1 MIMKKIV
8 VGSIFSLVTSF
19 VFAEVP
25 VVDYSSDARSSVKT
39 LDAKSSAKTFAVK
52 AEPEFIAAPVPAIS
66 TSGLS
71 SDQRIGKLEQQIS
84 NLNEQSLTT
93 KIDELQQRFQKLS
106 GQVEDQKHQI
116 EQLNAQL
123 RSFYQDLNQR
133 LEKPGSEKISLEK
146 PKTTELTSATNN
158 TSIAPVTTSE
168 IVEAVPNATANATA
182 TATANT
188 TTDAVIVTKK
198 NEEAK
203 PRTDK
208 ASLKEQQMYQTA
220 IDLLPDK
227 KYEASGNKL
236 REYLREYPK
245 GIYVSNAHYW
255 LGEINFMKK
264 NYDAAEEEFKTVLD
278 KYSKS
283 KRASDAMFKL
293 ALTHQ
298 NQGRD
303 AQAKQELKQ
312 VMKRYPGTS
321 AAQLAKLQ
329 LEGN

>member
-1 MIMKKIV
+1 MIRKIV
-8 VGSIFSLVTSF
+8 VVIFVFIMSTA
-19 VFAEVP
+19 FAEVP
-25 VVDYSSDARSSVKT
+25 VIDYSSNAN
-39 LDAKSSAKTFAVK
+39 
-52 AEPEFIAAPVPAIS
+52 VPAVS

-71 SDQRIGKLEQQIS
+71 FDQRINKVEQQIS

-106 GQVEDQKHQI
+106 GQIEDQKHQI
-116 EQLNAQL
+116 EQLNSQL

-133 LEKPGSEKISLEK
+133 LEKPGSEK
-146 PKTTELTSATNN
+146 PKINELADANN
-158 TSIAPVTTSE
+158 TSVAPSVTSE
-168 IVEAVPNATANATA
+168 APIVAADVV
-182 TATANT
+182 
-188 TTDAVIVTKK
+188 DSKK
-198 NEEAK
+198 NDEAK

-227 KYEASGNKL
+227 KYEASGSKL
-236 REYLREYPK
+236 RDYLRLYPK
-245 GIYVSNAHYW
+245 GIYVANAHYW
-255 LGEINFMKK
+255 LGEINFLQK
-264 NYDAAEEEFKTVLD
+264 NYDAAEEEFKTVTD

-283 KRASDAMFKL
+283 RRASDAMFKL
-293 ALTHQ
+293 ALVHQ

-303 AQAKQELKQ
+303 VQAKLELKQ
-312 VMKRYPGTS
+312 VIKRYPGTS

>member
-1 MIMKKIV
+1 MIKKIAV
-8 VGSIFSLVTSF
+8 VLIFSSVTSF
-19 VFAEVP
+19 AFAEAP
-25 VVDYSSDARSSVKT
+25 VVDYSSDA
-39 LDAKSSAKTFAVK
+39 KSSAKSFAVK
-52 AEPEFIAAPVPAIS
+52 SEPEFIAAPVPAIS
-66 TSGLS
+66 TGGLNA
-71 SDQRIGKLEQQIS
+71 DQRINRVEQQIS

-106 GQVEDQKHQI
+106 GQIEDQKHQI
-116 EQLNAQL
+116 EQLNSQL

-133 LEKPGSEKISLEK
+133 LEKPGSERTSLEK
-146 PKTTELTSATNN
+146 PKISEPTVVDASVSKNASN
-158 TSIAPVTTSE
+158 TSIVPVTTSE
-168 IVEAVPNATANATA
+168 VVEAVSNNATASAA
-182 TATANT
+182 LAT
-188 TTDAVIVTKK
+188 TTDVAAAKK
-198 NEEAK
+198 NDEAK
-203 PRTDK
+203 PKTDK

-236 REYLREYPK
+236 RDYLRLYPK
-245 GIYVSNAHYW
+245 GIYVANAHYW
-255 LGEINFMKK
+255 LGEINFLQK
-264 NYDAAEEEFKTVLD
+264 NYDAAEEEFKTVID

-283 KRASDAMFKL
+283 KRASEAMFKL
-293 ALTHQ
+293 ALVHQ

-312 VMKRYPGTS
+312 VIKRYPGTS

>member
-1 MIMKKIV
+1 MIKKIV
-8 VGSIFSLVTSF
+8 VVLVFSLVTSF
-19 VFAEVP
+19 AFAEVM
-25 VVDYSSDARSSVKT
+25 VVDYSSDAKNVKGS
-39 LDAKSSAKTFAVK
+39 AKSFAVK
-52 AEPEFIAAPVPAIS
+52 SEPEFIAAPVPAIS

-71 SDQRIGKLEQQIS
+71 SDQRINKLEQQIS

-106 GQVEDQKHQI
+106 GQIEDQKHQI
-116 EQLNAQL
+116 EQLNSQL

-133 LEKPGSEKISLEK
+133 LEKPGSEKAGLGK
-146 PKTTELTSATNN
+146 AKTSELAVVDTASNA
-158 TSIAPVTTSE
+158 SIAPVTTTGE
-168 IVEAVPNATANATA
+168 VVEVIPNSAGASSTTMTADVAA
-182 TATANT
+182 
-188 TTDAVIVTKK
+188 TKK
-198 NEEAK
+198 NDEAK
-203 PRTDK
+203 PKTDK

-236 REYLREYPK
+236 RDYLRIYPK
-245 GIYVSNAHYW
+245 GIYVANAHYW
-255 LGEINFMKK
+255 LGEINFLQK
-264 NYDAAEEEFKTVLD
+264 NYDAAEEEFKIVTD

-293 ALTHQ
+293 ALVHQ

-312 VMKRYPGTS
+312 VMKRYSGTS

>member
-1 MIMKKIV
+1 MIKKIIAV
-8 VGSIFSLVTSF
+8 SVFNLVAFSAFSAV
-19 VFAEVP
+19 ADVP
-25 VVDYSSDARSSVKT
+25 VVDYSSDARSS
-39 LDAKSSAKTFAVK
+39 AKSFAVNP
-52 AEPEFIAAPVPAIS
+52 EPEFVPASVPAIS

-71 SDQRIGKLEQQIS
+71 ADQRINKLEQQINNIS
-84 NLNEQSLTT
+84 EQNSAT
-93 KIDELQQRFQKLS
+93 KVDSLQQQFQKLT
-106 GQVEDQKHQI
+106 GQIEDQKHQI
-116 EQLNAQL
+116 EQLNSQL

-133 LEKPGSEKISLEK
+133 LEKPGSEK
-146 PKTTELTSATNN
+146 PKIGESAVSTSD
-158 TSIAPVTTSE
+158 TSTAPVTTGE
-168 IVEAVPNATANATA
+168 VVEAMP
-182 TATANT
+182 NT
-188 TTDAVIVTKK
+188 TTLAAVDNKK
-198 NEEAK
+198 TDEVK

-208 ASLKEQQMYQTA
+208 AFLAEQQMYQTA

-236 REYLREYPK
+236 RDYLKHYPK
-245 GIYVSNAHYW
+245 GAYVANAHYW
-255 LGEINFMKK
+255 LGEINFLQK
-264 NYDAAEEEFKTVLD
+264 NYDAAEEEFKIVTV
-278 KYSKS
+278 KYPKS
-283 KRASDAMFKL
+283 KRISDAMFKL

>member
-1 MIMKKIV
+1 MIKKIIAV
-8 VGSIFSLVTSF
+8 SVLNLVAFSAV
-19 VFAEVP
+19 ADVP
-25 VVDYSSDARSSVKT
+25 VVDYSSDARSS
-39 LDAKSSAKTFAVK
+39 AKSFAVNP
-52 AEPEFIAAPVPAIS
+52 EPEFVPASVPAIS

-71 SDQRIGKLEQQIS
+71 ADQRINKLEQQVNNIS
-84 NLNEQSLTT
+84 EQNSAT
-93 KIDELQQRFQKLS
+93 KVDSLQQQFQKLT
-106 GQVEDQKHQI
+106 GQIEDQKHQI
-116 EQLNAQL
+116 EQLNSQL

-133 LEKPGSEKISLEK
+133 LEKPGSEKSGLEK
-146 PKTTELTSATNN
+146 PKIGESAVVDATVSKSTSD
-158 TSIAPVTTSE
+158 TSTAPVTTGEVIEAASSSTAVAAIDNRKNDE
-168 IVEAVPNATANATA
+168 I
-182 TATANT
+182 
-188 TTDAVIVTKK
+188 
-198 NEEAK
+198 K

-208 ASLKEQQMYQTA
+208 AFLAEQQMYQTA

-236 REYLREYPK
+236 HDYLKHYPK
-245 GIYVSNAHYW
+245 GAYVANAHYW
-255 LGEINFMKK
+255 LGEINFLQK
-264 NYDAAEEEFKTVLD
+264 NYDAAEEEFKIVTV
-278 KYSKS
+278 KYPKS
-283 KRASDAMFKL
+283 KRISDAMFKL

>member
-1 MIMKKIV
+1 MMMKKIV
-8 VGSIFSLVTSF
+8 VGSIFSLVTF
-19 VFAEVP
+19 FAFAEVP
-25 VVDYSSDARSSVKT
+25 VVDYSSDA
-39 LDAKSSAKTFAVK
+39 KSSAKSFAVK

-71 SDQRIGKLEQQIS
+71 ADQRISKLEQQVS

-93 KIDELQQRFQKLS
+93 KIDELQQRFQKIS
-106 GQVEDQKHQI
+106 GQIEDQKHQI
-116 EQLNAQL
+116 EQLNSQL

-133 LEKPGSEKISLEK
+133 LEKPGSEKASLEK
-146 PKTTELTSATNN
+146 PKAGEQAVVDASTAKNISN
-158 TSIAPVTTSE
+158 TSIVPVTTSE
-168 IVEAVPNATANATA
+168 VVEALPNATAAAVVAT
-182 TATANT
+182 TANT
-188 TTDAVIVTKK
+188 TIDVVAAKK
-198 NEEAK
+198 NDEAK

-236 REYLREYPK
+236 RDYLRLYPK
-245 GIYVSNAHYW
+245 GIYVANAHYW
-255 LGEINFMKK
+255 LGEINFMQK
-264 NYDAAEEEFKTVLD
+264 NYDAAEEEFKTVTD

-293 ALTHQ
+293 ALVHQ